1 MIGTSASGIT
11 RGDDESVATAVIA
24 RWLHLAAAPTFAV
37 MALSTLVLDSGPPNA
52 FCAGAG
58 GSGSQRNGADVSP
71 DGALSSAPW
80 LKLMSRRS

>member
-24 RWLHLAAAPTFAV
+24 RWLHLAATPTFAV

-58 GSGSQRNGADVSP
+58 GS
-71 DGALSSAPW
+71 ALSAMASMYLLMALFHLAPW